1 MRLLI
6 ALVLWVIGVG
16 VMLYGIG
23 NALLEISS
31 LYQGAINNPLNQPDN
46 AEKMFSERMIRMLII
61 GAAGIPFLII
71 GTIMVRSAAAAR
83 RRELRTARLTKKS
96 ST

>member
-6 ALVLWVIGVG
+6 AILLWIIGVG

-23 NALLEISS
+23 NALLEIASV
-31 LYQGAINNPLNQPDN
+31 YQGAIDNPLNQPDN
-46 AEKMFSERMIRMLII
+46 AQKVFSDRMIRMLII

-71 GTIMVRSAAAAR
+71 GTLMVRSAAAAR
-83 RRELRTARLTKKS
+83 RRELRAARLTKKNS
-96 ST
+96 A